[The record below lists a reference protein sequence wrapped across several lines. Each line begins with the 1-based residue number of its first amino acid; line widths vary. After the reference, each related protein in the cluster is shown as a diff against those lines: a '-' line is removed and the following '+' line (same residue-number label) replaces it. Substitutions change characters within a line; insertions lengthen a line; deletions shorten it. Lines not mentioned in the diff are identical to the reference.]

1 MKRICTMSLAASLF
15 ILPACKSGANVEA
28 VKLIPDEA
36 EMIIGMSPKAI
47 TESELYKAFG
57 SEIEKEADYK
67 EAVQAFKDCGLDVNS
82 IESVVVGV
90 KASSEDFVAV
100 VSAEGVGKDDT
111 AVCVIKSIQ
120 RMGGDEEIADV
131 TKDSG
136 HKIIQFTDGRAYL
149 VNDNMLA
156 LATTAWED
164 KIGELID
171 GKGSPAIDNSKKD
184 LYGKVDTKAAMWF
197 VADVPTELAAGA
209 AMIAPEASKIKTV
222 IGSMDFSKGV
232 AVDVVAGFGSAEDAK
247 AVADEA
253 KKQFD
258 EVKGMAAL
266 IGMSS
271 AAESVKIEAAGSDV
285 KVAAS
290 ASLEEI
296 KALQNM
302 SGDAAGG

>member
-1 MKRICTMSLAASLF
+1 MSLAASLF
-15 ILPACKSGANVEA
+15 LLPACKSGANAEA
-28 VKLIPDEA
+28 AKLIPDEA
-36 EMIIGMSPKAI
+36 EMIIGMNPKAI

-57 SEIEKEADYK
+57 SEIEKEADYQ
-67 EAVQAFKDCGLDVNS
+67 EAMSAFKDCGIEPNA

-90 KASSEDFVAV
+90 KAASEDFVAV
-100 VSAEGVGKDDT
+100 VSAEGIGKDDT
-111 AVCVIKSIQ
+111 ASCIIKKIQ
-120 RMGGDEEIADV
+120 KMNGDEEVADV

-156 LATTAWED
+156 LATTAWEE

-171 GKGSPAIDNSKKD
+171 GKGTPAIDNSKKD
-184 LYGKVDTKAAMWF
+184 LYGKVDPKAAVWF
-197 VADVPTELAAGA
+197 LAEVPSEMAAGA

-222 IGSMDFSKGV
+222 IGSVDFSKGV
-232 AVDVVAGFGSAEDAK
+232 AVDMVAGFGSEEDAK
-247 AVADEA
+247 AVADSA

-266 IGMSS
+266 VGMSA

-290 ASLEEI
+290 ASMEEI
-296 KALQNM
+296 KALQKM
-302 SGDAAGG
+302 GEEG

>member
-1 MKRICTMSLAASLF
+1 MKRICTMSLAVSLF
-15 ILPACKSGANVEA
+15 ALPACKGGANVEA
-28 VKLIPDEA
+28 AKLIPDEA
-36 EMIIGMSPKAI
+36 EMIIGMNPKAI

-57 SEIEKEADYK
+57 SEIENEADFQ
-67 EAVQAFKDCGLDVNS
+67 EAMSAFKDCGIEPKS
-82 IESVVVGV
+82 IDSVVVGV

-100 VSAEGVGKDDT
+100 VSAEGIGKDD
-111 AVCVIKSIQ
+111 AASCIIKNIQ
-120 RMGGDEEIADV
+120 KMNGDEQIADV

-156 LATTAWED
+156 LATTAWET

-171 GKGSPAIDNSKKD
+171 GKGTPAIDNSKKD
-184 LYGKVDTKAAMWF
+184 LYGKVDNKAAVWF
-197 VADVPTELAAGA
+197 VADVPSELAAGA

-222 IGSMDFSKGV
+222 IGSVDFSKGV
-232 AVDVVAGFGSAEDAK
+232 AVDVVAGFGSEDDAK

-271 AAESVKIEAAGSDV
+271 AAESVKIEAAGSEV

-296 KALQNM
+296 KALQAM
-302 SGDAAGG
+302 GAEGG

>member
-1 MKRICTMSLAASLF
+1 MSLAASLF
-15 ILPACKSGANVEA
+15 VLPACKSGANAEA
-28 VKLIPDEA
+28 TKLIPDEA
-36 EMIIGMSPKAI
+36 EMIVGMNPKAI

-57 SEIEKEADYK
+57 SEIEKEADFQ
-67 EAVQAFKDCGLDVNS
+67 EAVSSFKECGLEINA
-82 IESVVVGV
+82 IESVVVGI
-90 KASSEDFVAV
+90 KASSEDFVAI
-100 VSAEGVGKDDT
+100 VSAEGIGKDDT
-111 AVCVIKSIQ
+111 ASCIIKNIQ
-120 RMGGDEEIADV
+120 KMNGDEEVADV
-131 TKDSG
+131 TKDDG

-156 LATTAWED
+156 MVTTAWED

-171 GKGSPAIDNSKKD
+171 GKGTPAIDNSKKD
-184 LYGKVDTKAAMWF
+184 LYGKVDNKAAVWF
-197 VADVPTELAAGA
+197 LAEVPSEMAAGA

-222 IGSMDFSKGV
+222 IGSVDFSKGV
-232 AVDVVAGFGSAEDAK
+232 AVDMVAGFGSEEDAK
-247 AVADEA
+247 AVAESA

-290 ASLEEI
+290 ASMEEI
-296 KALQNM
+296 KALQKM
-302 SGDAAGG
+302 GEQG